1 MECKCT
7 IKYGDKRSYLAKMHP
22 HLTSSVQNPKV
33 IAVFPESTRPSLL
46 PRSMYSRDLD
56 LCLSVTMSYFG
67 GGGGLIQLR
76 LLKQGVADRR
86 AFVLFCATFPSIWS

>member
-56 LCLSVTMSYFG
+56 LCLLRCRISG